1 MRERDLQSRHT
12 GSLGIKMKN
21 RHTLVRI
28 PNNQLFYK
36 LQYKASSEKQVQN
49 VRVQLKGRVVVE
61 RKGKE
66 RRGEERRE
74 MAVVIYLAGR

>member
-1 MRERDLQSRHT
+1 
-12 GSLGIKMKN
+12 MKN

-66 RRGEERRE
+66 RRREERRGE
-74 MAVVIYLAGR
+74 KWRW